1 MDIKTWAGFC
11 GTDGGGLERLVVDRQ
26 EAGHSTDDNVTEHS
40 GFGVVSEWALI
51 VQGRAKKFTLF
62 PQSE

>member
-1 MDIKTWAGFC
+1 M
-11 GTDGGGLERLVVDRQ
+11 VDRQ
-26 EAGHSTDDNVTEHS
+26 GAGHSTDDNVREHS